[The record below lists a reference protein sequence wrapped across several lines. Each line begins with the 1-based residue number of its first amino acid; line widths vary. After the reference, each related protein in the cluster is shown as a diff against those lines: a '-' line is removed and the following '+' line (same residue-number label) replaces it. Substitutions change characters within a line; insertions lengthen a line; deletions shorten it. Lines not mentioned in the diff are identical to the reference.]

1 MVYGC
6 ICVCVCCMYMFCDN
20 EVGVVYIYIYIYIYI
35 LLYSECVLCIYFL
48 DMSVVCGYT
57 YVLYYLC
64 GQCI

>member
-20 EVGVVYIYIYIYIYI
+20 EVGVVYIYIYIYI